1 MREAMMIY
9 LDHAATSFHKP
20 PEVAAAVFSAFQNG
34 TGNSGRGAH
43 GATLD
48 ASRVVHRTREKISRL
63 FRSGDPARVVFTTN
77 ATESLN
83 IAVQGLLKPG
93 DHCISTELEHNSVL
107 RPLYLM
113 AERGVQLSLLPAD
126 AKGNIATVA
135 IAAAIRENTRAVV
148 LSHASNVL
156 GNIRDIEPIA
166 AVCRERGILF
176 ILDAAQTAGLL
187 PINMAQSG
195 ISAVCC
201 SGHKSLLGPQGTG
214 VLCLAA
220 GVQPAPLKVGG
231 SGVDSFS
238 RRMPDALPAALEAG
252 TLNTHGLAGLC
263 AACDYLEH
271 YGVARIFAESSRLAN
286 KFIAEVQDIAEIIV
300 YGDMAARVRTPVVA
314 LNIAS
319 CDSAEVADELFER
332 FGIATRAGAHC
343 APGVHRLY
351 GTERQGMVRFS
362 FSHFN
367 TDCEVDQAI
376 SALKVMAEET
386 R

>member
-1 MREAMMIY
+1 MIY
-9 LDHAATSFHKP
+9 LDHAATSLHKP
-20 PEVAAAVFSAFQNG
+20 QEVAEAVFSAMMSG
-34 TGNSGRGAH
+34 IGNSGRGAH

-48 ASRVVHRTREKISRL
+48 ASRIVHRTREKISRL
-63 FRSGDPARVVFTTN
+63 FRVGDPARVVFTTN

-83 IAVQGLLKPG
+83 IAIQGLLKPG
-93 DHCISTELEHNSVL
+93 DHCISTQLEHNSVL
-107 RPLYLM
+107 RPLFLM
-113 AERGVQLSLLPAD
+113 EERGVKLELLQPGD
-126 AKGNIATVA
+126 KGKVAVQA
-135 IAAAIRENTRAVV
+135 IAASIQKNTKAVV

-156 GNIRDIEPIA
+156 GNVCNIEQIA
-166 AVCRERGILF
+166 AVCRSRGVLF

-187 PINMAQSG
+187 PIDMTQTG
-195 ISAVCC
+195 IAAVCC

-220 GVQPAPLKVGG
+220 GVQPTPLKVGG

-238 RRMPDALPAALEAG
+238 RKMPGALPASLEAG
-252 TLNTHGLAGLC
+252 TLNTQGLAGLN
-263 AACDYLEH
+263 AACDYLER
-271 YGVARIFAESSRLAN
+271 YGMDKIFAEASRFAD
-286 KFIAEVQDIAEIIV
+286 KFIAGIERVPEIV
-300 YGDMAARVRTPVVA
+300 LYGDTKAKVRTPVVA
-314 LNIAS
+314 LNIKN

-343 APGVHRLY
+343 APGVHRYY

-367 TDCEVDQAI
+367 SEGEVEQAI
-376 SALKVMAEET
+376 QAMNMLAEET